1 MNHFVTISK
10 LRLLVLVG
18 LVACLGSVQAQDDLQ
33 DYINKISSQNASAR
47 RTPSDITEVD
57 LSQFSATNR
66 KTTLNV
72 ANGKN
77 FRFING
83 TLTRDASLD
92 GPIMHIGGGSYVE
105 ISTGATINARQS
117 SNLRESIFMDGGE
130 LAILSTGAVY
140 GSNFY
145 DSSKGRY
152 PDAIVMTSDND
163 VLSIEG
169 DVQNSYTPTVDG
181 AIVCEAPNAS
191 IIYKK
196 GLIFEGAHDTGAIFI
211 SASDI
216 TFDNYPIMKLIVTL
230 TEKSNVVN
238 LGEVDP
244 PIMDIKAPQKVS
256 NDAVVKAS
264 REWVGKKNLWK
275 ERIQWKGNT
284 KYDLVGDTKNQVVKL
299 SYDDLQDFI
308 DDPDDKDKHCGCSEE
323 DPYTVEVPCDGMN
336 VKKDVEFPE
345 DDLYWFING
354 KPEGM
359 TDAEAEEDC
368 DKVVDEGEHD
378 VRIRP
383 GSHVIF
389 DWTWWHGC
397 GCQGKHIW
405 VWGTLYIRWHVYFI
419 YYWRFIHVMPGGKV
433 VIQYLDGSCD
443 ETVFHMEG
451 GEVDYGGGKC
461 SGGKYGWY
469 CTGGTIYI
477 RGGRLSG
484 GTCGGWTGTGG
495 HSYHYD
501 GTVHGGIHNYGW
513 HYWYGGYCT
522 GGGDYI
528 IYNHKGGHFYYYGGT
543 CGDGGTGKI
552 WNEGDLY
559 IDGGGSVS
567 CGDIYCV
574 KGGCIYILKK
584 LTFTLH
590 LVFTVENIVP
600 GETIV
605 VGGDGYTLT
614 QDDIDKI
621 QIDLPDGYEWHY
633 DGSCGCI
640 SITQSSDI
648 SGVGSDRPAVKQS
661 YDASGRQV
669 DENRK
674 GLNIQRMSDGSVRK
688 VTTK

>member
-18 LVACLGSVQAQDDLQ
+18 LVACFGSVQAQDDLQ
-33 DYINKISSQNASAR
+33 EYINKISSQKANAR
-47 RTPSDITEVD
+47 RTPSDITVVD
-57 LSQFSATNR
+57 LSQFSATDR
-66 KTTLNV
+66 KTTLDV

-92 GPIMHIGGGSYVE
+92 GPIMHVGGGSYVE
-105 ISTGATINARQS
+105 ISTGATINAQS
-117 SNLRESIFMDGGE
+117 SQSLREAIFMDGGE
-130 LAILSTGAVY
+130 FVVTSTGQVI
-140 GSNFY
+140 GSGYYNSVTGY
-145 DSSKGRY
+145 Y
-152 PDAIVMTSDND
+152 PTSIYMTSDND
-163 VLSIEG
+163 ALSIEG
-169 DVQNSYTPTVDG
+169 DEPNIFTPTIDG
-181 AIVCEAPNAS
+181 PIVCDATKAT
-191 IIYKK
+191 IKYKS
-196 GLIFEGAHDTGAIFI
+196 GLIFEGAHNTGAVFI

-216 TFDNYPIMKLIVTL
+216 TFEAYPLMNLVVTL
-230 TEKSNVVN
+230 TEKANVVN

-244 PIMDIKAPQKVS
+244 PLMTIKAPNKVS
-256 NDAVVKAS
+256 KDVVVKAT
-264 REWVGKKNLWK
+264 RDWIGNRNVWK
-275 ERIQWKGNT
+275 ERIQWKGNA
-284 KYDLVGDTKNQVVKL
+284 KYSLVSDAKNQVIKL

-308 DDPDDKDKHCGCSEE
+308 DDPDDKDKHCGCSDE
-323 DPYTVEVPCDGMN
+323 DPYTVEVPCDSLK

-359 TDAEAEEDC
+359 SDAEAEVDC

-378 VRIRP
+378 IKIRP
-383 GSHVIF
+383 WSHVTI
-389 DWTWWHGC
+389 DWTWWRGC

-461 SGGKYGWY
+461 YGGQYGWY

-477 RGGRLSG
+477 RGGWLSG
-484 GTCGGWTGTGG
+484 GTCGGWTGPGG
-495 HSYHYD
+495 KVYHYD

-513 HYWYGGYCT
+513 HYWYGGSCT
-522 GGGDYI
+522 CSCDYI
-528 IYNHKGGHFYYYGGT
+528 IHNYKGGHFYYYGGT
-543 CGDGGTGKI
+543 CGDSGTGKI

-559 IDGGGSVS
+559 IDGGGSVN

-574 KGGCIYILKK
+574 KGGCIYILRK

-621 QIDLPDGYEWHY
+621 HIDLPEGYEWHY

-640 SITQSSDI
+640 SITQSSGI
-648 SGVGSDRPAVKQS
+648 TGVGSDQPAVKQS